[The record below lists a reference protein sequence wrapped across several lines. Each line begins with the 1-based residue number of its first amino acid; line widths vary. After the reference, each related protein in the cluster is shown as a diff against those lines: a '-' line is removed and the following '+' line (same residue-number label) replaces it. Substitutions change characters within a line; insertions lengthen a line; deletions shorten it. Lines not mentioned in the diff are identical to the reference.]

1 MREILSKEVVINPET
16 KRTLGDIDMSFEI
29 LRECSLNSLFPS
41 KSALVQLGEVNA
53 TLPAQSRLLL
63 ELTASRGET
72 ILSRHDGKESKL
84 MKKVKFFNYLLRK
97 RSDLLECNDFVLI
110 VYNGNDPTTVC
121 QEFTLLK
128 PEFKGGVVHF
138 SRNKM
143 ISWAAEERER
153 EAEEREREAEERERE
168 AIRAKV
174 AAEEREREAIRAK
187 VAAVEREREAIRAK
201 EAAEELVRQLESRIK
216 ELSP

>member
-1 MREILSKEVVINPET
+1 
-16 KRTLGDIDMSFEI
+16 
-29 LRECSLNSLFPS
+29 
-41 KSALVQLGEVNA
+41 
-53 TLPAQSRLLL
+53 
-63 ELTASRGET
+63 
-72 ILSRHDGKESKL
+72 
-84 MKKVKFFNYLLRK
+84 MKKVTFFNYLLRK

-110 VYNGNDPTTVC
+110 VYNGNDPTTVW

-153 EAEEREREAEERERE
+153 EAEEREREA
-168 AIRAKV
+168 IRAKV
-174 AAEEREREAIRAK
+174 
-187 VAAVEREREAIRAK
+187 
-201 EAAEELVRQLESRIK
+201 AAEELVRQLESRIK